1 MMKKSESE
9 NSKRSRMLFAAGL
22 FLVILA
28 VFELAG
34 IQTEKLQEET
44 AYEKMMQAAAED
56 QTKTHAK
63 TRGKDKTSSDK
74 TFDYREW
81 NIDFEALQS
90 INEDIIGW
98 IRFDYNGINYP
109 ILKGNDNE
117 EYLDTLPDGTKNLA
131 GRIFMDSLCAS
142 DFTDFHTILYG
153 HNMKNLT
160 MFGKLKLYRMKQ
172 GYYEQNKYFTIYLP
186 DAVCRYEIFAWYEV
200 QNEDSV
206 YQVGFQDREAFD
218 TFVEQMIQRRYR
230 DTSVAADGE
239 DTIVTLSTCSVK
251 GKRFVVHGKLVG

>member
-1 MMKKSESE
+1 
-9 NSKRSRMLFAAGL
+9 
-22 FLVILA
+22 
-28 VFELAG
+28 
-34 IQTEKLQEET
+34 
-44 AYEKMMQAAAED
+44 
-56 QTKTHAK
+56 
-63 TRGKDKTSSDK
+63 
-74 TFDYREW
+74 
-81 NIDFEALQS
+81 
-90 INEDIIGW
+90 
-98 IRFDYNGINYP
+98 
-109 ILKGNDNE
+109 
-117 EYLDTLPDGTKNLA
+117 
-131 GRIFMDSLCAS
+131 MDSLCAS

-153 HNMKNLT
+153 HNMKNLS

>member
-90 INEDIIGW
+90 INEDI
-98 IRFDYNGINYP
+98 
-109 ILKGNDNE
+109 L
-117 EYLDTLPDGTKNLA
+117 
-131 GRIFMDSLCAS
+131 SLI
-142 DFTDFHTILYG
+142 HI
-153 HNMKNLT
+153 
-160 MFGKLKLYRMKQ
+160 
-172 GYYEQNKYFTIYLP
+172 
-186 DAVCRYEIFAWYEV
+186 
-200 QNEDSV
+200 
-206 YQVGFQDREAFD
+206 
-218 TFVEQMIQRRYR
+218 
-230 DTSVAADGE
+230 
-239 DTIVTLSTCSVK
+239 
-251 GKRFVVHGKLVG
+251 